1 MKSTY
6 GLPIS
11 CFEELRCDLALES
24 DRGRLLLA
32 GICIELF
39 LKAKF
44 LNEGLKP
51 ASLFEMLKQA
61 RTASWIEEDVFHDA
75 EIIRKLRNRCAHEG
89 GRVELDADDIRMA
102 LQQVQVPH
110 RRYHDWARLRAASTA
125 KGFVLYSGERPDSAD
140 EDLRVP
146 AAMTF
151 NVAIWTILHVLAANL
166 EIPFATEAPNEVVI
180 LELPSFMRLAS

>member
-1 MKSTY
+1 MKPTY

-11 CFEELRCDLALES
+11 CFEELRRDLALES

-51 ASLFEMLKQA
+51 VSLFAMLKQA

-102 LQQVQVPH
+102 LEQFQVPN
-110 RRYHDWARLRAASTA
+110 RCYRDWAQVRAASTA
-125 KGFVLYSGERPDSAD
+125 KGLVLYSGERPDVAV

-151 NVAIWTILHVLAANL
+151 NVAIWAILYVLAANL
-166 EIPFATEAPNEVVI
+166 EIPFGTEDPNEAVI
-180 LELPSFMRLAS
+180 FELPSFMRVAS